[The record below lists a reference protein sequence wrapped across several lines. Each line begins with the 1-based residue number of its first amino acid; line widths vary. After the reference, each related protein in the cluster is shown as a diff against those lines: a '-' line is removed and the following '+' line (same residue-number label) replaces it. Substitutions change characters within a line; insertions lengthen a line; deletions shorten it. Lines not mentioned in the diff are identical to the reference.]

1 MKEKWISSIMA
12 GIYIAMGAMVYLSI
26 SDKLAASLFFATG
39 ILLVLNLHNRLFT
52 RVCPLFAYNGSYRPG
67 DLFIA
72 WIGNGIG
79 TALVAILIHFTRFEA
94 GILGR
99 IEEIVI
105 PKLAD
110 SPVSLTILGLFCALF
125 VAFAVFVGGIRQ
137 KQGTFAQI
145 FYVWLLITAFVFCGF
160 EHIIADMYYLSVYV
174 LNFGTSIGD
183 VLKVLLF
190 VTLGNVIGGIAAGY
204 FVQNLERESH
214 ENRK

>member
-145 FYVWLLITAFVFCGF
+145 FYVWLFITAFVFCGF
-160 EHIIADMYYLSVYV
+160 HCRYVLSVRICFEFWDIHRRCSESTV
-174 LNFGTSIGD
+174 VRNTWKCDRRNCRRVFCTEPGT
-183 VLKVLLF
+183 
-190 VTLGNVIGGIAAGY
+190 GIA
-204 FVQNLERESH
+204 
-214 ENRK
+214 

>member
-1 MKEKWISSIMA
+1 
-12 GIYIAMGAMVYLSI
+12 MGAMVYLSI

-110 SPVSLTILGLFCALF
+110 SPVSLTI
-125 VAFAVFVGGIRQ
+125 FVGGIRQ

-145 FYVWLLITAFVFCGF
+145 FYVWLFITAFVFCGF

>member
-1 MKEKWISSIMA
+1 MHITALI
-12 GIYIAMGAMVYLSI
+12 V
-26 SDKLAASLFFATG
+26 
-39 ILLVLNLHNRLFT
+39 
-52 RVCPLFAYNGSYRPG
+52 G

-125 VAFAVFVGGIRQ
+125 VAFAVFMGIHLSEHNES
-137 KQGTFAQI
+137 
-145 FYVWLLITAFVFCGF
+145 FYFGF
-160 EHIIADMYYLSVYV
+160 SSL
-174 LNFGTSIGD
+174 
-183 VLKVLLF
+183 LLF
-190 VTLGNVIGGIAAGY
+190 SVDLNISLQICIICHI
-204 FVQNLERESH
+204 FLF
-214 ENRK
+214 